1 MEPKKK
7 SWGTCFQSLGLK
19 TSSSETQERK
29 YILDHTNAKDCRPTK
44 KRFSSWR
51 HAWTCPYLWESWA
64 CCFSEKT
71 ELSLT
76 SGLYSAIIRLSNST
90 HNKCSTR
97 ITSAFQWAN
106 GKQPFKPVSWW
117 TTRSVLR
124 AGYDLTA
131 MTAMQHFSTLFT
143 TQGQDNHAWVFVFVH
158 NTVPPSCQISPP
170 EGPTAHKLAFY
181 CGCWLKCT
189 SQEPQRFRSKL

>member
-1 MEPKKK
+1 MFSVTGFRDKLL
-7 SWGTCFQSLGLK
+7 WNTGTEIYFGPHKCK
-19 TSSSETQERK
+19 R
-29 YILDHTNAKDCRPTK
+29 HCRPTK

-64 CCFSEKT
+64 CCLSEKT

-124 AGYDLTA
+124 ADYDLTSV
-131 MTAMQHFSTLFT
+131 TAMQHSPRFSLHRDET
-143 TQGQDNHAWVFVFVH
+143 TTFVFVH
-158 NTVPPSCQISPP
+158 DTVPPSCQISPP
-170 EGPTAHKLAFY
+170 EGPMAHKLAFY

-189 SQEPQRFRSKL
+189 SKEPQRLKSKL